1 MVDDMKTAVQMAK
14 DCGVK
19 IAFAGWGR
27 REFPEICA
35 EMESLCDFS
44 FYSTEE
50 FRNFLFG

>member
-1 MVDDMKTAVQMAK
+1 MKFAVAMARSAG
-14 DCGVK
+14 CP

-27 REFPEICA
+27 KDFPNICQD
-35 EMESLCDFS
+35 MEKLCDFS